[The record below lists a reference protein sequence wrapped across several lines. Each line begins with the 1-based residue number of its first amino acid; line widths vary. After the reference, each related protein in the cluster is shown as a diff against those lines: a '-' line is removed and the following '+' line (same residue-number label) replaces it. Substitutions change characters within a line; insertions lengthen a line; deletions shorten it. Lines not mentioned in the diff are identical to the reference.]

1 MKDANSPP
9 LEGWPVGRGGYLSE
23 EWKMKNG
30 RHSVALYL

>member
-9 LEGWPVGRGGYLSE
+9 LEGCRRRGGYLSE